1 MKKSR
6 SNGRGIFRRVY
17 SPIHHGL
24 YAAKNVVNAGLS
36 TVGKVVNA
44 GVGGVDRAGMAVT
57 GHANSAISNVFHGIS
72 GLGGKSRK
80 RGGRRRRSHRRR
92 THRRRA

>member
-24 YAAKNVVNAGLS
+24 YAAKNVVDAGLS

-44 GVGGVDRAGMAVT
+44 GVSGIDRAGMAVT
-57 GHANSAISNVFHGIS
+57 GHANSAVSNIFRGIS

-80 RGGRRRRSHRRR
+80 GGRRRTHRRR
-92 THRRRA
+92 THRR

>member
-6 SNGRGIFRRVY
+6 SNGRGVFRRVY
-17 SPIHHGL
+17 SPVHHGL
-24 YAAKNVVNAGLS
+24 YAAKNVVDAGLS

-44 GVGGVDRAGMAVT
+44 GVSGVDRAGMAVT
-57 GHANSAISNVFHGIS
+57 GHANSAISNVFRGIS

-80 RGGRRRRSHRRR
+80 RGGRRSTRRRR
-92 THRRRA
+92 TNRRR

>member
-57 GHANSAISNVFHGIS
+57 GHANSAISNVFR
-72 GLGGKSRK
+72 GLSRK
-80 RGGRRRRSHRRR
+80 GGRRRRSTRRR
-92 THRRRA
+92 THRRR

>member
-6 SNGRGIFRRVY
+6 SNGRGIFGRVY

-24 YAAKNVVNAGLS
+24 YATKNVVNAGLS

-44 GVGGVDRAGMAVT
+44 GVSGVDRAGAAVT
-57 GHANSAISNVFHGIS
+57 DRANSVISNVFHGIS
-72 GLGGKSRK
+72 GLGGKSR
-80 RGGRRRRSHRRR
+80 GGRRRKRR
-92 THRRRA
+92 THRKRA